1 MKLEKINFLRGR
13 DITATLS
20 SCNEAPVSN
29 FPHLDM
35 HAYYKLL
42 ITENKNPSCD
52 LRMIIRHHLKQN
64 IQNEPVKNSN
74 AILVNNLIN
83 ESLEHTIAAN
93 CLFVEASPWCR
104 CGI

>member
-52 LRMIIRHHLKQN
+52 MRMIIRQY
-64 IQNEPVKNSN
+64 QNEPVKNSN

>member
-13 DITATLS
+13 DSTATLS

-35 HAYYKLL
+35 HAYYTLL